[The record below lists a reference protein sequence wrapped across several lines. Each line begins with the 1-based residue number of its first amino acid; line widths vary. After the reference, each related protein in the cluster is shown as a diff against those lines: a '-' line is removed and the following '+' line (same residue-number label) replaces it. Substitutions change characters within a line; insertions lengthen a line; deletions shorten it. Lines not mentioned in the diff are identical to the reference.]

1 MLKHIKALR
10 FLRVISFVMS
20 AIFFALSLNAKGGA
34 ITNFFIL
41 FFVLLIA
48 GSLMSKAINK
58 LNEKEKEKE
67 KIRLLFAQREKFYRI
82 LENPEQGFTPPTA
95 LLKSGETCFLID
107 YVNMGEVVTERVRTY
122 TGTRLKLGSTP
133 VYLGGGKS
141 VANEKQKNV
150 AYGELV
156 LTNFRLIFVG
166 NMRSIDLPLDKI
178 NSVECFQSSI
188 RINQSGK
195 NKPIFFNTV
204 FNPQLWKEAI
214 LVLSD
219 KK

>member
-1 MLKHIKALR
+1 
-10 FLRVISFVMS
+10 
-20 AIFFALSLNAKGGA
+20 
-34 ITNFFIL
+34 
-41 FFVLLIA
+41 
-48 GSLMSKAINK
+48 MSKAINE
-58 LNEKEKEKE
+58 LEEKE
-67 KIRLLFAQREKFYRI
+67 KIRLLSAQREQFYRI

-95 LLKSGETCFLID
+95 HLKSGETCFLID
-107 YVNMGEVVTERVRTY
+107 YVDMGEVVTESVRTY

-141 VANEKQKNV
+141 VANEKQENV

-178 NSVECFQSSI
+178 NGVECFHNSI
-188 RINQSGK
+188 RISQSGK
-195 NKPIFFNTV
+195 NKPISFNTV

-219 KK
+219 RLRYDCGN

>member
-58 LNEKEKEKE
+58 LNEKEK
-67 KIRLLFAQREKFYRI
+67 IRLLFAQREKFYCI

-188 RINQSGK
+188 RISQSGK

>member
-1 MLKHIKALR
+1 MLKYIKALR

-20 AIFFALSLNAKGGA
+20 AIFFALSLAAKGGA

-48 GSLMSKAINK
+48 GSLMSKSINK
-58 LNEKEKEKE
+58 LNEKE

-107 YVNMGEVVTERVRTY
+107 YVNMGEVVTESVRTY

-188 RINQSGK
+188 RISQSGK

>member
-1 MLKHIKALR
+1 
-10 FLRVISFVMS
+10 
-20 AIFFALSLNAKGGA
+20 
-34 ITNFFIL
+34 
-41 FFVLLIA
+41 
-48 GSLMSKAINK
+48 MSKAINK
-58 LNEKEKEKE
+58 LNEKEKE

-178 NSVECFQSSI
+178 NSVERFQSSI
-188 RINQSGK
+188 RISQTGK
-195 NKPIFFNTV
+195 NKPIYFKTGL
-204 FNPQLWKEAI
+204 NPQLWKEAI
-214 LVLSD
+214 LVISD
-219 KK
+219 NK

>member
-1 MLKHIKALR
+1 MRKYIKALR

-20 AIFFALSLNAKGGA
+20 AIFFALLLGAKGGA
-34 ITNFFIL
+34 VTNFFIL

-48 GSLMSKAINK
+48 GSLMSKAINE
-58 LNEKEKEKE
+58 LEEKE
-67 KIRLLFAQREKFYRI
+67 KIRLLSAQREKFYRI
-82 LENPEQGFTPPTA
+82 LENPEQGFTPPAA

-107 YVNMGEVVTERVRTY
+107 YVDMGEVVTESVRTY

-133 VYLGGGKS
+133 VYFGGGKS
-141 VANEKQKNV
+141 VANEKQGNV

-178 NSVECFQSSI
+178 NGVECFHNSI
-188 RINQSGK
+188 RISQSGK
-195 NKPIFFNTV
+195 NKPIFFTV

>member
-1 MLKHIKALR
+1 MRKYIKALR

-20 AIFFALSLNAKGGA
+20 AIFFALLLGAKGVA
-34 ITNFFIL
+34 VTNFFIL

-48 GSLMSKAINK
+48 GSLMSKAINE
-58 LNEKEKEKE
+58 LEEKE
-67 KIRLLFAQREKFYRI
+67 KIRLLSAQREQFYRI

-107 YVNMGEVVTERVRTY
+107 YVDMGEVVTESVRTY

-141 VANEKQKNV
+141 VANEKQENV

-178 NSVECFQSSI
+178 NGVECFHNSI
-188 RINQSGK
+188 QISQSGK
-195 NKPIFFNTV
+195 NKPISFNTV

>member
-20 AIFFALSLNAKGGA
+20 AIFFALSLAAKGGA
-34 ITNFFIL
+34 VTNFFIL

-95 LLKSGETCFLID
+95 LLKSGETCF
-107 YVNMGEVVTERVRTY
+107 
-122 TGTRLKLGSTP
+122 
-133 VYLGGGKS
+133 
-141 VANEKQKNV
+141 
-150 AYGELV
+150 
-156 LTNFRLIFVG
+156 
-166 NMRSIDLPLDKI
+166 
-178 NSVECFQSSI
+178 
-188 RINQSGK
+188 
-195 NKPIFFNTV
+195 
-204 FNPQLWKEAI
+204 
-214 LVLSD
+214 
-219 KK
+219 

>member
-1 MLKHIKALR
+1 MLKYIKALR

-20 AIFFALSLNAKGGA
+20 AIFFALSLAAKGGA

-58 LNEKEKEKE
+58 LNEKE

-107 YVNMGEVVTERVRTY
+107 YVNMGEVVTESVRTY

-188 RINQSGK
+188 RISQSGK

>member
-1 MLKHIKALR
+1 
-10 FLRVISFVMS
+10 
-20 AIFFALSLNAKGGA
+20 
-34 ITNFFIL
+34 
-41 FFVLLIA
+41 
-48 GSLMSKAINK
+48 
-58 LNEKEKEKE
+58 
-67 KIRLLFAQREKFYRI
+67 QREKFYRI

-156 LTNFRLIFVG
+156 LTNFRLIFV
-166 NMRSIDLPLDKI
+166 
-178 NSVECFQSSI
+178 
-188 RINQSGK
+188 
-195 NKPIFFNTV
+195 
-204 FNPQLWKEAI
+204 
-214 LVLSD
+214 
-219 KK
+219 

>member
-20 AIFFALSLNAKGGA
+20 AIFFFALSLAAKGGA
-34 ITNFFIL
+34 VTNFFIL

-58 LNEKEKEKE
+58 LNEKEKE

-188 RINQSGK
+188 RISQSGK

>member
-1 MLKHIKALR
+1 MLKYIKALR

-20 AIFFALSLNAKGGA
+20 AIFFALSLAAKGGA

-58 LNEKEKEKE
+58 LNEKE

-95 LLKSGETCFLID
+95 LLKSGETCFLVD
-107 YVNMGEVVTERVRTY
+107 YVNMGEVVTESVRTY

-188 RINQSGK
+188 RISQSGK

>member
-1 MLKHIKALR
+1 MLKYIKALR

-20 AIFFALSLNAKGGA
+20 AIFFALSLAAKGGA

-58 LNEKEKEKE
+58 LNEKE

-107 YVNMGEVVTERVRTY
+107 YVNMGEVVTESARTY

-188 RINQSGK
+188 RISQSGK

>member
-1 MLKHIKALR
+1 MLKYIKTLR

-20 AIFFALSLNAKGGA
+20 AIFFALSLAAKGGA

-58 LNEKEKEKE
+58 LNEKE

-107 YVNMGEVVTERVRTY
+107 YVNMGEVVTESVRTY

-188 RINQSGK
+188 RISQSGK

>member
-1 MLKHIKALR
+1 MLKYIKALR

-20 AIFFALSLNAKGGA
+20 AIFFALSLAAKDGA

-58 LNEKEKEKE
+58 LNEKE

-107 YVNMGEVVTERVRTY
+107 YVNMGEVVTESVRTY

-188 RINQSGK
+188 RISQSGK

>member
-1 MLKHIKALR
+1 MRKYIKALR
-10 FLRVISFVMS
+10 FSRVISFVMS
-20 AIFFALSLNAKGGA
+20 AIFFALLLGAKGGA
-34 ITNFFIL
+34 VTNFFIL

-48 GSLMSKAINK
+48 GSLMSKAINE
-58 LNEKEKEKE
+58 LEEKE
-67 KIRLLFAQREKFYRI
+67 KIRLLSAQREQFYRI
-82 LENPEQGFTPPTA
+82 LENPEQGFTPPAA

-107 YVNMGEVVTERVRTY
+107 YVDMGEVVTESVRTY

-141 VANEKQKNV
+141 VANEKQENV

-178 NSVECFQSSI
+178 NGVECFHNSIQISQSS
-188 RINQSGK
+188 K

>member
-1 MLKHIKALR
+1 
-10 FLRVISFVMS
+10 MS
-20 AIFFALSLNAKGGA
+20 AIFFALLLGAKGGA
-34 ITNFFIL
+34 ATNFFIL

-48 GSLMSKAINK
+48 GSLMSKAINE
-58 LNEKEKEKE
+58 LEEKE
-67 KIRLLFAQREKFYRI
+67 KIRLLSAQREQFYRI

-107 YVNMGEVVTERVRTY
+107 YVDMGEVVTESVRTY

-141 VANEKQKNV
+141 VANEKQENV

-178 NSVECFQSSI
+178 NGVECFHNSI
-188 RINQSGK
+188 RISQSGK
-195 NKPIFFNTV
+195 NKPISFNTV

-219 KK
+219 RLRYDCGN

>member
-1 MLKHIKALR
+1 MRKYIKALR

-20 AIFFALSLNAKGGA
+20 AIFFALLLGAKGGA
-34 ITNFFIL
+34 VTNFFIL

-48 GSLMSKAINK
+48 GSLMSKAINE
-58 LNEKEKEKE
+58 LEEKE
-67 KIRLLFAQREKFYRI
+67 KIRLLSAQREQFYRI

-107 YVNMGEVVTERVRTY
+107 YVDMGEVVTESVRTY

-141 VANEKQKNV
+141 VANEKQENV

-178 NSVECFQSSI
+178 NGVECFHNSI
-188 RINQSGK
+188 RISQGGK
-195 NKPIFFNTV
+195 NKPISFNTV

>member
-1 MLKHIKALR
+1 
-10 FLRVISFVMS
+10 
-20 AIFFALSLNAKGGA
+20 
-34 ITNFFIL
+34 
-41 FFVLLIA
+41 
-48 GSLMSKAINK
+48 MSKAINK

-188 RINQSGK
+188 RISQSGK

-219 KK
+219 KKSDGPCGAGLHISQNPLHVQGVCFIFPLTRCRNLFYNGNHSVNVIFSYL